1 MSNTLDIT
9 ENMLNPAFCGENI
22 LLFLE
27 EYNKKNNSKG
37 VPFSLL
43 ILVLPLLLVKEIR
56 KTLPANSKAKFYEWT
71 KENGVQLMNFH
82 KLVQGYMPYTEK
94 ALMFLFSLNILKIEG
109 NGLINISEPNYKKN
123 WDKSIEELNDVF
135 NKAKCLGKWFGTIN
149 SESMIYLH
157 LKIKL

>member
-1 MSNTLDIT
+1 MNNTIDIT
-9 ENMLNPAFCGENI
+9 ENMLNPAFCGEII

-56 KTLPANSKAKFYEWT
+56 KTLPVNYKAKFYEWT

-82 KLVQGYMPYTEK
+82 KIVQGYMPYTEK
-94 ALMFLFSLNILKIEG
+94 SLMFLFSLNILKIEE
-109 NGLINISEPNYKKN
+109 NGLINISKQNYKKN
-123 WDKSIEELNDVF
+123 WDKSIEELNDMF
-135 NKAKCLGKWFGTIN
+135 NKAKFLGRWFGIVN
-149 SESMIYLH
+149 DELMIYLQ